1 MYACLRLVD
10 QQNKMFLWLCYGVDK
25 LKIILFHDFNA
36 VASSNMNQPTS
47 SESSAIFMD
56 QSNMYPLNDSP
67 MLDYTA
73 FWDIMVSTPD
83 FTLKM
88 ITLSFHYQPCH
99 LIINHLLHPFS
110 YRKIQLLTEF
120 RIL

>member
-36 VASSNMNQPTS
+36 VASSNMNQLTS

-73 FWDIMVSTPD
+73 LWDIMVSTPD